1 MKKGI
6 LIFLSCACMILG
18 VVGCKNSKNKLN
30 IGDKSNIVISKSDV
44 ELTIKDGTL
53 TNAGAVIILTNNS
66 DKNLQYSNPYEI
78 EIKKNGEWYK
88 IKTELNFTLPAFNLN
103 AKDIKEIEL
112 NWKNEYGNLPSGT
125 YRIIKKISYKYEN
138 GKYESF
144 NVAAEFTI
152 R

>member
-103 AKDIKEIEL
+103 AKDV
-112 NWKNEYGNLPSGT
+112 
-125 YRIIKKISYKYEN
+125 KK
-138 GKYESF
+138 
-144 NVAAEFTI
+144 
-152 R
+152 